1 MNTVKSVSA
10 AKREPYVLIFTRD
23 TVDHTV
29 ERKAQEYG
37 YFIRETKRCELA
49 IFGTKGGLIRLLQS
63 VGNKCMPYF
72 KSLKHASEKDFSL
85 CLSSKIPKNLK
96 DKHLSTDGVKKLTKN
111 EVIELFKKHER
122 EEFLYSERMNV
133 KFHWRPDLNGLL
145 LLESL
150 GYYSNID
157 RKNPIDFFGEVTDYG
172 ILLRI
177 SVEDTLEEITEAI
190 IIELLRSGI
199 NYSKGEDSFV
209 LVKI

>member
-1 MNTVKSVSA
+1 MNTVKSISA
-10 AKREPYVLIFTRD
+10 AKREPYILVFTGD
-23 TVDHTV
+23 TVNHDI
-29 ERKAQEYG
+29 EQKAQEYG
-37 YFIRETKRCELA
+37 YFVRETKRGELV
-49 IFGTKGGLIRLLQS
+49 IFGTKSGLFRLLQS

-72 KSLKHASEKDFSL
+72 KKLKHASEKDFSL
-85 CLSSKIPKNLK
+85 CISSNIPEKLK
-96 DKHLSTDGVKKLTKN
+96 DKHLSTDGVKRLTKE
-111 EVIELFKKHER
+111 EVIEFFKKHEK

-172 ILLRI
+172 VLLRI
-177 SVEDTLEEITEAI
+177 SVEDTLGEITEAI

-199 NYSKGEDSFV
+199 NYSKEEDSFV
-209 LVKI
+209 LVI